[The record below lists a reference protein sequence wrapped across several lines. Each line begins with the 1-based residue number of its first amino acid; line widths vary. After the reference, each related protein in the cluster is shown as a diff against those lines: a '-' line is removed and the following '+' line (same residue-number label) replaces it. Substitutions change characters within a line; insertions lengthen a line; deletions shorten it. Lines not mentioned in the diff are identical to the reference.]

1 MAGKCKIKRALISV
15 SNKSGLVEL
24 AHGLESHGIEIIST
38 GGTLKAIR
46 DGGVQVISITSFTGS
61 PEVMG
66 GRVKTLHPKV
76 HGAILYRRDN
86 SDDVRELAELES
98 KGIDLVIV
106 NLYPFEETMARENIS
121 EDELIENIDVS
132 NATDIEALKTRLQSV
147 SLDILINNAGI
158 FEPRPFLEVDEA
170 HLDKFLS
177 IGLKGTYFA
186 TQAAIP
192 ELKKQGGGHVIN
204 IGTTLLDH
212 ALGGLPIT
220 APMAAKGAIRAITAQ
235 LAAEFSKDNIRVN
248 SVAPGIIRTPMH
260 TKDGVDNADS
270 MAGLHLLGRVGET
283 KDIASAVLYLLES
296 DFVTGIE
303 LRVDGG
309 YAAGH
314 TLS

>member
-1 MAGKCKIKRALISV
+1 MTKDKKVVIVTGASSGIGFNLARTLLAKGYRVVMNS
-15 SNKSGLVEL
+15 SNKERLEKAYADLGQPEDAVIVVGDIGKAETGKKLV
-24 AHGLESHGIEIIST
+24 AAAIE
-38 GGTLKAIR
+38 A
-46 DGGVQVISITSFTGS
+46 F
-61 PEVMG
+61 
-66 GRVKTLHPKV
+66 GRVD
-76 HGAILYRRDN
+76 A
-86 SDDVRELAELES
+86 
-98 KGIDLVIV
+98 
-106 NLYPFEETMARENIS
+106 
-121 EDELIENIDVS
+121 
-132 NATDIEALKTRLQSV
+132 
-147 SLDILINNAGI
+147 LINNAGI

-220 APMAAKGAIRAITAQ
+220 APMAAKGAIRAISAQ

-248 SVAPGIIRTPMH
+248 TVAPGIIRTPMH

>member
-1 MAGKCKIKRALISV
+1 MTKDKKVVIVTGASSGIGFNLARTLLAKGYRVVMNS
-15 SNKSGLVEL
+15 SNKERLEKAYADLGQPEDAVIVVGDIGKAETGKKLV
-24 AHGLESHGIEIIST
+24 AAAIE
-38 GGTLKAIR
+38 A
-46 DGGVQVISITSFTGS
+46 F
-61 PEVMG
+61 
-66 GRVKTLHPKV
+66 GRVD
-76 HGAILYRRDN
+76 A
-86 SDDVRELAELES
+86 
-98 KGIDLVIV
+98 
-106 NLYPFEETMARENIS
+106 
-121 EDELIENIDVS
+121 
-132 NATDIEALKTRLQSV
+132 
-147 SLDILINNAGI
+147 LINNAGI

-314 TLS
+314 HLS